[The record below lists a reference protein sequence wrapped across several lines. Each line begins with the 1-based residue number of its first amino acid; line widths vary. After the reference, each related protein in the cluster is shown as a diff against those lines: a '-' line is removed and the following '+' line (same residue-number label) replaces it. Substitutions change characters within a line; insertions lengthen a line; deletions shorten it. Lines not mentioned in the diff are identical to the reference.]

1 MAEETKDGLV
11 MTETQE
17 RKDYAA
23 TSGNTVRK
31 YWSTADQAV
40 ILTVSIFRGV

>member
-1 MAEETKDGLV
+1 

-23 TSGNTVRK
+23 TAGIYYTK
-31 YWSTADQAV
+31 YRSTAFRSVRATV
-40 ILTVSIFRGV
+40 IFIRGV

>member
-11 MTETQE
+11 MTGTHE
-17 RKDYAA
+17 RKDYATA
-23 TSGNTVRK
+23 GNTVRK

>member
-17 RKDYAA
+17 RKDYATA
-23 TSGNTVRK
+23 GRHYTKYRPTAFRSVR
-31 YWSTADQAV
+31 SV
-40 ILTVSIFRGV
+40 IFIRGV